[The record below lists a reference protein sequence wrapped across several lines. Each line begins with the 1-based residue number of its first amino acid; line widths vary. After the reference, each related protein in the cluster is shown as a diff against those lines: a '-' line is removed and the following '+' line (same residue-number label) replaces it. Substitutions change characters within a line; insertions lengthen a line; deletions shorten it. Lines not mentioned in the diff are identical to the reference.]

1 MLCCRYNC
9 LKEKISTF
17 QEKLL
22 CEFLLVLLGWIFCDV
37 KEPGKPFDVNFPQDY
52 ITSYQAFCFG
62 PIRRKLF
69 RLSFAYILFD
79 YPKMMMLDK
88 APRFSIRI
96 DIWILLSDTIC
107 QPIQFYSNSEVALLS
122 RWCSSLYAEWCQSKP
137 WKSFTFTFFPDKCNG
152 ELGKGGWEQNISSQ
166 LKTSWTNQHQESE
179 KYRKRRKS
187 KMMCS
192 KWKTRRQNKS
202 WWLWKN

>member
-1 MLCCRYNC
+1 MLCCHYNC

-22 CEFLLVLLGWIFCDV
+22 CEFLLALLGWIFCDV

-62 PIRRKLF
+62 PIRRKMFPSVYHLHIF
-69 RLSFAYILFD
+69 CSIIL
-79 YPKMMMLDK
+79 
-88 APRFSIRI
+88 
-96 DIWILLSDTIC
+96 
-107 QPIQFYSNSEVALLS
+107 
-122 RWCSSLYAEWCQSKP
+122 RWWCCSLYAEWCQSKP

-152 ELGKGGWEQNISSQ
+152 ELGNGGWEQNIFLQ

-179 KYRKRRKS
+179 KYRKK
-187 KMMCS
+187 KEIKDDVQQMTD
-192 KWKTRRQNKS
+192 KKTRPELRAMKE
-202 WWLWKN
+202 LL